1 MDRLRAMHY
10 LLKVSDLLSFSRAAQ
25 ALWVPASSVSRRI
38 ADLEAEL
45 GAELLHR
52 TTRAVRLTEAGRLY
66 VEQIRAA
73 VGLLQDADDQVTQ
86 RGGAPKGVLRLSVMQ
101 GYGQSRVMP
110 VLREFQALYP
120 DVVVDAH
127 LSDAVV
133 DLGRDQVDLAIRG
146 GRQPQDRVVARR
158 LNPNRFVLAA
168 SPTYLKRH
176 GRPKTLDELSGHA
189 ALMYRG
195 PNAIIKWH
203 GQDEDGWRELPMTP
217 AFITNDGATLIGLA
231 CEHRGL
237 VLLPEWSLEAALR
250 ERRLQRVEMAQTV
263 SVSREGESGIY
274 LLYLQPRFRIP
285 KIRVAVDFLVSR
297 LGGEATP
304 GPARP

>member
-10 LLKVSDLLSFSRAAQ
+10 LLKVADLLSFSRAAQ
-25 ALWVPASSVSRRI
+25 ALGVPASSVSRRI

-52 TTRAVRLTEAGRLY
+52 TTRAVRLTEAGQRY

-73 VGLLQDADDQVTQ
+73 VDLLKDADEAVTQ
-86 RGGAPKGVLRLSVMQ
+86 RGGAPRGTLRISAMH
-101 GYGQSRVMP
+101 GYGQARVMP
-110 VLREFQALYP
+110 VLREFQALHP
-120 DVVVDAH
+120 DLVLDVH

-146 GRQPQDRVVARR
+146 GRQPQDRVVARK
-158 LNPNRFVLAA
+158 LDPNRFVLAG
-168 SPTYLKRH
+168 SPSYLKRH
-176 GRPKTLDELSGHA
+176 GCPKTLDDLLGHA

-203 GQDEDGWRELPMTP
+203 GRDEDGWRELPMSP
-217 AFITNDGATLIGLA
+217 AFVTNDGASLIALA

-237 VLLPEWSLEAALR
+237 VLLPEWSLAAALR
-250 ERRLQRVEMAQTV
+250 DRRLVRVEMTDPAHTV

-285 KIRVAVDFLVSR
+285 KIKVAVDFLVER
-297 LGGEATP
+297 LASDSQ
-304 GPARP
+304 